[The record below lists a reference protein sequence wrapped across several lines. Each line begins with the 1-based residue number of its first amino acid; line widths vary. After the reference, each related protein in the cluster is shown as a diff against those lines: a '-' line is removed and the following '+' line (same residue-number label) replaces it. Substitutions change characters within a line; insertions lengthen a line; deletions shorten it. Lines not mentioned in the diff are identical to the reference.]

1 MEKLELGKTTPGMFT
16 YYFDDIYFYISPS
29 ARCELKWLQLKIV
42 QYDTMKNI
50 LTRLVECY
58 DASDSEYIIVE
69 LSVTMSHIW
78 SLVVTE
84 GRAKRPLCIL

>member
-16 YYFDDIYFYISPS
+16 YYCGEIYFYISPS
-29 ARCELKWLQLKIV
+29 ARCQLKWLQLKIV
-42 QYDTMKNI
+42 QYDMKNI

-78 SLVVTE
+78 FLVVTE
-84 GRAKRPLCIL
+84 WRAKRPLCIL